1 MESFTNFFDEEW
13 QSLDRMFSTDQ
24 SANQCDLG
32 LNFKIPNIFF
42 PVSDDSSN
50 NVNSFVAD
58 DEHLVDVSDNINPNF
73 YHFFSQENSIS
84 SSTDASNGT
93 ISISYPNHEGFPF
106 YPSNIVPPLSNDLC
120 DQSVQFCMMN
130 KTNNSSPTG
139 QCFSQR
145 SLYLTQDVAPENVR
159 MKNPLVSSREIPLK
173 RKLEMPVDDEVA
185 IEITDKNPKKRIRV
199 SKDNKNK
206 SAQSKKDQ
214 KMNDTEERNKKNNG
228 EMNGQSSSSC
238 SSHDD
243 LNRASNSDCKTR
255 ASRGTAT
262 DPQSLY
268 ARVSPIVLKYTPSN
282 TPIIKI
288 KTNSVG
294 NPWEISD
301 TFPTHN
307 NLWLFRRFF
316 VTKLRPFLVRRNFV
330 GKVSAFSFVGNK
342 RRERIN
348 ERLRILQNLVPNG
361 TKVDISTMLEEAVE
375 YVKFLKLQIQLLS
388 SDDMWMYAP
397 IAYNGMDMG
406 LYQNVAP
413 NLPN

>member
-24 SANQCDLG
+24 SSDQCDLG
-32 LNFKIPNIFF
+32 LNFKIPNIFL

-58 DEHLVDVSDNINPNF
+58 DEHLVEVSDNINPNF

-84 SSTDASNGT
+84 T
-93 ISISYPNHEGFPF
+93 ISISNPNHEGFQF

-130 KTNNSSPTG
+130 KINNSSPTG
-139 QCFSQR
+139 QCFSER

-159 MKNPLVSSREIPLK
+159 MENPLVSSREIPLK
-173 RKLEMPVDDEVA
+173 RKLEMPELPDVVDDEVA
-185 IEITDKNPKKRIRV
+185 NEITDKNPKKRIRV

-206 SAQSKKDQ
+206 NAQSKKNQ
-214 KMNDTEERNKKNNG
+214 KMNDTEERNNKNNG

-255 ASRGTAT
+255 ASRGTST

-268 ARVSPIVLKYTPSN
+268 AR
-282 TPIIKI
+282 
-288 KTNSVG
+288 
-294 NPWEISD
+294 
-301 TFPTHN
+301 
-307 NLWLFRRFF
+307 
-316 VTKLRPFLVRRNFV
+316 
-330 GKVSAFSFVGNK
+330 K

-406 LYQNVAP
+406 LYQNITP
-413 NLPN
+413 SLPN